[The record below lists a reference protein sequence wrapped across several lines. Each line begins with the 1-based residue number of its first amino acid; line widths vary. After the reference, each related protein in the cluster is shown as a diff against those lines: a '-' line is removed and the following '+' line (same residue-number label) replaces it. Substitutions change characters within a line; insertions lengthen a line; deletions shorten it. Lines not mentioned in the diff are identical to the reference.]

1 MVSTKYGLVF
11 TNTQILP
18 GAALVRAMRN
28 FLTYRRQYAHDGRY
42 IHADLPNMRT
52 YQNLVQL
59 ARVSARQAWLLSNP
73 EVADLLWR
81 MAKEYQAQAA
91 EAAKLDIGNPPP
103 WATVVTTE
111 HRWPRHKGAGTRAA

>member
-1 MVSTKYGLVF
+1 
-11 TNTQILP
+11 
-18 GAALVRAMRN
+18 MRN
-28 FLTYRRQYAHDGRY
+28 FLTRPRQYPHDG
-42 IHADLPNMRT
+42 DTFMRT

-59 ARVSARQAWLLSNP
+59 ARMSARQAWLSSNP

-81 MAKEYQAQAA
+81 KAKEYQAQAA
-91 EAAKLDIGNPPP
+91 EHAEAAELDIGIPPP